1 MAMPQLDESK
11 MRLVQ
16 ELEIEMMTDMY
27 SRQFYAQ
34 KVDMSSRQFLCT
46 VDRYVQQVVLC
57 TVDGHLQ
64 QVVLYEQNIEMY
76 IRLIYVQQA
85 DLLVYIQH
93 LSIECSSASREGGG
107 MELRVLFPMSFQ
119 ALCVWWFF
127 ISYSLCHMSIHY
139 TVNSFYD
146 FTPRNSWDWVGNHF
160 LIKILRKIAHFVG
173 L

>member
-46 VDRYVQQVVLC
+46 VDRYVQQVVLW
-57 TVDGHLQ
+57 TVDGHVQ

-107 MELRVLFPMSFQ
+107 GWSSGCYFKCRSRLSVSGGFSYPTP
-119 ALCVWWFF
+119 CV
-127 ISYSLCHMSIHY
+127 
-139 TVNSFYD
+139 T
-146 FTPRNSWDWVGNHF
+146 
-160 LIKILRKIAHFVG
+160 
-173 L
+173 

>member
-46 VDRYVQQVVLC
+46 VDRYVQQVVLW
-57 TVDGHLQ
+57 TVDGHVQ

-93 LSIECSSASREGGG
+93 LSIECSSASRERGGG
-107 MELRVLFPMSFQ
+107 DGAQGAISNVVLG
-119 ALCVWWFF
+119 
-127 ISYSLCHMSIHY
+127 SLCLVVFHILLLVSHEY
-139 TVNSFYD
+139 TLYSKF
-146 FTPRNSWDWVGNHF
+146 F
-160 LIKILRKIAHFVG
+160 L
-173 L
+173 